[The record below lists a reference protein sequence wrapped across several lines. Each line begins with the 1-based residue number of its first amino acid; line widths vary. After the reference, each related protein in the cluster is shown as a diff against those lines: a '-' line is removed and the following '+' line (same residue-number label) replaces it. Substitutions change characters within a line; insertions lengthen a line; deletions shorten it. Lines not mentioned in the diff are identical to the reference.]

1 MALQLCLAIVLLQTF
16 IFLQTSSVNSSTH
29 YSFKLFYML
38 FRPTLSDVVIQDIH
52 YLNDPSILIV
62 IHYSFVIHSVLL
74 LYGIH

>member
-1 MALQLCLAIVLLQTF
+1 
-16 IFLQTSSVNSSTH
+16 
-29 YSFKLFYML
+29 ML

-74 LYGIH
+74 LVDILWLFRQYSHLLVIHGILSLFHLFLRYSVGFF

>member
-1 MALQLCLAIVLLQTF
+1 
-16 IFLQTSSVNSSTH
+16 
-29 YSFKLFYML
+29 ML

-74 LYGIH
+74 LVDILWLFRQHSHLIVIHGILSLFH